1 MSLLDTEN
9 SLENIDYEVIYKK
22 RFNEITERLQYMDE
36 LIHIYSSSLTNCHN
50 RIQKLEDYVMLLE
63 KYIDSYT
70 LQSIKESEV
79 FLTKDSTIKC
89 NLDNYKC
96 YNNYIKY

>member
-22 RFNEITERLQYMDE
+22 KFDEITERLQYMDE
-36 LIHIYSSSLTNCHN
+36 LICIHNSSLSDCYN
-50 RIQKLEDYVMLLE
+50 RVQKLERYVMLLE

-79 FLTKDSTIKC
+79 FLTKDSSIKC
-89 NLDNYKC
+89 DLDNEKYF
-96 YNNYIKY
+96 NNYY

>member
-22 RFNEITERLQYMDE
+22 KFDEITERLQHMDE
-36 LIHIYSSSLTNCHN
+36 LIDIYNSSLSECHH
-50 RIQKLEDYVMLLE
+50 RVQKLEKYVMLLE

-79 FLTKDSTIKC
+79 FLTKDSSIKC
-89 NLDNYKC
+89 DLDTEKYF
-96 YNNYIKY
+96 NNYY